1 MRISWHL
8 KLASYSIKSHYNST
22 LAPQVVVIAVVAAL
36 LAGIGSLVIT
46 MGLLLAPLLDLRQNQ
61 PYCYSVLAPNG

>member
-1 MRISWHL
+1 
-8 KLASYSIKSHYNST
+8 
-22 LAPQVVVIAVVAAL
+22 VAAL

-46 MGLLLAPLLDLRQNQ
+46 MGLLLGPLLDLRQNQ

>member
-46 MGLLLAPLLDLRQNQ
+46 MGLLLGPLLDLRQNQ
-61 PYCYSVLAPNG
+61 P

>member
-8 KLASYSIKSHYNST
+8 KLASYNIKSHYNST

-46 MGLLLAPLLDLRQNQ
+46 MGLLLGPLLDLRQNQ